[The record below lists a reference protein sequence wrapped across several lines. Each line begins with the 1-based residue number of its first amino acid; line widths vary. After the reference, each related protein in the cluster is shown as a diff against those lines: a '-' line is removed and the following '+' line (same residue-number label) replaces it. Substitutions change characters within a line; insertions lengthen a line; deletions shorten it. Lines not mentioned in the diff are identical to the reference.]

1 MKTLTKIL
9 LVAMVCTALWP
20 VHARAESSQ
29 AGAFRLPAYGARGWG
44 MAGAFIVIAD
54 DESAVDWN
62 PAGLARTPRTAGASY
77 LQLIEGVTAGQSQ
90 LVFTMPISRERQ
102 ESGTAR
108 HVAGAMLTHLGV
120 DVAGGES
127 YSEDYLRLA
136 YAFTPEP
143 LVSFGIAA
151 SGFLSSSGVQGFD
164 GSGTS
169 FDFTGRLS
177 LSKSLSTA
185 LVARDV
191 FSRYTYDD
199 GRTHEK
205 EPQYILGLAWYT
217 PHLAFEGDV
226 VRSFGDWSHV
236 SVGAESVYFFSHVA
250 LRGGISWLS
259 SGESRAIPA
268 FGISARA
275 FSNRLTLHYGA
286 ALDEEDAFGRTH
298 RMSLAVRI

>member
-1 MKTLTKIL
+1 MKTLTRIL
-9 LVAMVCTALWP
+9 IVTIVCAVVGPLAA
-20 VHARAESSQ
+20 HAESSQ
-29 AGAFRLPAYGARGWG
+29 GGAFRLPAYGARGWG
-44 MAGAFIVIAD
+44 MAGAFIVIVD

-62 PAGLARTPRTAGASY
+62 PAGLAGTPRTAGASY

-90 LVFTMPISRERQ
+90 LVFTMPLSRERH
-102 ESGTAR
+102 ETGIAR

-120 DVAGGES
+120 DVAGGET

-143 LVSFGIAA
+143 LVSFGFGA
-151 SGFLSSSGVQGFD
+151 SGYVSSSGVAGFD

-169 FDFTGRLS
+169 VDFTGRLS

-191 FSRYTYDD
+191 FSRYTYGD

-217 PHLAFEGDV
+217 PHIAFEGDV
-226 VRSFGDWSHV
+226 VRSFGNWSRV
-236 SVGAESVYFFSHVA
+236 SIGAESAYLFSHVA
-250 LRGGISWLS
+250 VRGGISWLS
-259 SGESRAIPA
+259 GGEGRAVPA
-268 FGISARA
+268 FGVSARA
-275 FSNRLTLHYGA
+275 FANRLTLHYGA
-286 ALDEEDAFGRTH
+286 ALDDEDAFGRTH

>member
-1 MKTLTKIL
+1 MKTLTRIL
-9 LVAMVCTALWP
+9 IVAILCAAVWP
-20 VHARAESSQ
+20 THARAESSQ
-29 AGAFRLPAYGARGWG
+29 AGAFRLPSYGARGWG

-77 LQLIEGVTAGQSQ
+77 FQLVEGVTAGQSQ
-90 LVFTMPISRERQ
+90 LVFTMPISRERP

-108 HVAGAMLTHLGV
+108 HVAGGMLTHLGL
-120 DVAGGES
+120 DVAGGET

-151 SGFLSSSGVQGFD
+151 SAFLSSSGVAGFD

-169 FDFTGRLS
+169 FDFTGRLALSQS
-177 LSKSLSTA
+177 LRTA

-199 GRTHEK
+199 GRTHSK
-205 EPQYILGLAWYT
+205 EPQYIFGLAWYT
-217 PHLAFEGDV
+217 PHIAFEGDV
-226 VRSFGDWSHV
+226 VRSFGDWSRV
-236 SVGAESVYFFSHVA
+236 SIGAESVYFFSHVA
-250 LRGGISWLS
+250 LRGGMAWLS
-259 SGESRAIPA
+259 SGESRAVPA
-268 FGISARA
+268 FGVSARA
-275 FSNRLTLHYGA
+275 LSNRLTVHYGVN
-286 ALDEEDAFGRTH
+286 LDEEDAFGRTH